1 VKDLSYVDVVRM
13 RLPLTRAL
21 PPPLLVQPAPADPRA
36 GPPTRSKLSA
46 IGQSRFWLGGT
57 ILWIVLYTIACDFS
71 RDSLSSPIGD
81 ALPLWPKIAYTIFL
95 AVIVP
100 AYWVKNGLANFL
112 WFSDIALLVTGAAL
126 WLESSLLASA
136 MAVGVFLPES
146 LWNVSYFGRLLTGA
160 RVSTLAD
167 YMFDARKSRFMRG
180 LSLLM
185 HVVMPVALVW
195 MLAQLGY
202 DSRALLVQTAFA
214 WVVLPVT
221 YAVTDPEKN
230 INWVFGLGHPPRRWF
245 SPRTYLLVLMLGF
258 ALLVYVPTHLLLRA
272 VF

>member
-1 VKDLSYVDVVRM
+1 M
-13 RLPLTRAL
+13 
-21 PPPLLVQPAPADPRA
+21 
-36 GPPTRSKLSA
+36 
-46 IGQSRFWLGGT
+46 
-57 ILWIVLYTIACDFS
+57 S
-71 RDSLSSPIGD
+71 RDSLSNPIGD
-81 ALPLWPKIAYTIFL
+81 SLPLWAKIAYTIFL

-100 AYWVKNGLANFL
+100 AYWVKNGVANFL

-136 MAVGVFLPES
+136 MVIGVLLPES
-146 LWNVSYFGRLLTGA
+146 LWNVSYFGRLFTGA
-160 RVSTLAD
+160 RISTLAD

-202 DSRALLVQTAFA
+202 DSRALLVQTGLA

-221 YAVTDPEKN
+221 YAVTDPAKN
-230 INWVFGLGHPPRRWF
+230 INWVFGLGHPPRRWL
-245 SPRTYLLVLMLGF
+245 SPRAHLALLMLGF
-258 ALLVYVPTHLLLRA
+258 PLLVYLPTHLLLRA
-272 VF
+272 IF